1 MDILQNLGEAI
12 KETLEDIKNDKL
24 EKKDLLKN
32 SNISSEELE
41 LAQKLD
47 AVQEYTLDRYE
58 GNIAVLENRKT
69 GKMENVDKS
78 KLPDNLE
85 EGSILKC
92 INGKYI
98 FDKEKTEEISRQIH
112 QKTKNLWK

>member
-12 KETLEDIKNDKL
+12 KETLEDLKNDKL
-24 EKKDLLKN
+24 QKDNIPKS
-32 SNISSEELE
+32 SNISNEELE

-58 GNIAVLENRKT
+58 GNIAVLENRKN

-78 KLPDNLE
+78 KLPDNLK

-98 FDKEKTEEISRQIH
+98 FDKVKTEEISSKIE
-112 QKTKNLWK
+112 QKANDLWK

>member
-1 MDILQNLGEAI
+1 MTNALSQS
-12 KETLEDIKNDKL
+12 
-24 EKKDLLKN
+24 LLKN